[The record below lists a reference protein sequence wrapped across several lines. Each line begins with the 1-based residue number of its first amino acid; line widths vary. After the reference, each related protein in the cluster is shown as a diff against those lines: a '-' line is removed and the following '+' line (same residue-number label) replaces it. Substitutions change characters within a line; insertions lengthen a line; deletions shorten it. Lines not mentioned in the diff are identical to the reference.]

1 MIECR
6 YLVFLN
12 MSFSNRFFKILRI
25 IQDLS
30 LKHVLQI
37 AMIIGTKMQTS
48 VTLIALNV
56 SFSIQMVKGIAIHLE
71 KLLNF

>member
-1 MIECR
+1 
-6 YLVFLN
+6 

>member
-1 MIECR
+1 M
-6 YLVFLN
+6 N
-12 MSFSNRFFKILRI
+12 FSNRFFKILPL

-30 LKHVLQI
+30 LKHVLQT

-56 SFSIQMVKGIAIHLE
+56 SFSIQMVKGIAIHL
-71 KLLNF
+71 KNLLSF

>member
-1 MIECR
+1 
-6 YLVFLN
+6 

-56 SFSIQMVKGIAIHLE
+56 SFSIQMVKGIAIYLE
-71 KLLNF
+71 KLLSF